1 MRSIYRYRLL
11 FAAVLTLQGCTHNDG
26 GPHELYGQWKLMSM
40 EKDGINVP
48 GYTGN
53 IFWSFQSSTIEM
65 KEVKFMNEVSRNF
78 GNFRLTDQTLYL
90 SFPYDDFIPPVIL
103 GLPREAEMEVV
114 SLKGSEMILS
124 YGTPATFYTFHRW

>member
-1 MRSIYRYRLL
+1 MRSIYRYILL

-65 KEVKFMNEVSRNF
+65 KEVKIHERSKSQ
-78 GNFRLTDQTLYL
+78 FRKFQTYR
-90 SFPYDDFIPPVIL
+90 PDTIPFIPL
-103 GLPREAEMEVV
+103 
-114 SLKGSEMILS
+114 
-124 YGTPATFYTFHRW
+124 